1 MDSKVWQRLL
11 VLESRDAVDR
21 LYTQIH
27 NRKLSANRTI
37 AINNAAKQA
46 REYFRN
52 AFSSNYSVRPLL
64 TFYGVASLSR
74 ALILLLKTQGGEE
87 TLTAGHGL
95 TAEDWRKNF
104 SGELHKGLEGLL
116 DLKVHLCKG
125 LFVDLLD
132 GTSNMS
138 CVHVRSS
145 GVDWSLNYDKPA
157 SDLSMSFGDVLTRLP
172 DLIHELKI
180 AGHTSMSIF
189 VNEMTYNSESGLNAS
204 VATSISECV
213 REQFESLGYEIVSE
227 KNIKATTEVFSH
239 KTALFTHSFLNKQ
252 FGSIPRLAMS
262 PPIGGKGQLSEIC
275 LLYIS
280 SFYMSMLVRY
290 FPTYWVSLV
299 QGGKGDILWPAIYKA
314 QQLVENTFPELVMEL
329 VEQRAKPKT

>member
-1 MDSKVWQRLL
+1 MDSKVWQELL

-27 NRKLSANRTI
+27 NRKLSVNRTI

-74 ALILLLKTQGGEE
+74 ALILLLKSKGGEE

-95 TAEDWRKNF
+95 TADDWRKNF

-125 LFVDLLD
+125 LFVDLLE
-132 GTSNMS
+132 GTNNMS
-138 CVHVRSS
+138 CVHVNSS
-145 GVDWSLNYDKPA
+145 RVNWTLNYDKPE
-157 SDLSMSFGDVLTRLP
+157 SNLSMSFGDILTRLP
-172 DLIHELKI
+172 DLTHELKI
-180 AGHTSMSIF
+180 AGHASMAVI
-189 VNEMTYNSESGLNAS
+189 VDEMTYNAESGLNATVS
-204 VATSISECV
+204 HISECV
-213 REQFESLGYEIVSE
+213 FEQFVNLGYEVVTE
-227 KNIKATTEVFSH
+227 KNIKATVEVFSN
-239 KTALFTHSFLNKQ
+239 KTALFTHSFLNKE
-252 FGSIPRLAMS
+252 FGSIPRLAIS
-262 PPIGGKGQLSEIC
+262 PPVGGVGQLSEIC

-299 QGGKGDILWPAIYKA
+299 QGGKGDVLWPAIYKA

-329 VEQRAKPKT
+329 IEEMAKPKT